1 MRLLIMGP
9 QGVGKGTQAALLS
22 EYYGIPAISTG
33 DIFRYNIKNKT
44 ELSIE
49 ALKYID
55 KGELVPDELTN
66 KIVKDRLAMDDAKN
80 GWILDG
86 YPRNASQVE
95 ALDAILGELDTRLN
109 AVVALDADH
118 DVLMERMKKR
128 AEIEGRSDDTP
139 EAIAKR
145 LDVYAKEPRRCWTS
159 TRSACSRRSMASAPS
174 TRSRPPSWRSLA
186 EGKTKQNNIFPTKAG
201 IATRRTCLD
210 SRFRVFLQVGV
221 SSGTHRNRQGTE
233 RGSWLKN
240 GVIEVEGQV
249 VEALPNAMFG
259 V

>member
-1 MRLLIMGP
+1 MTAAAIWPWKCKTALFQYNEVYNTVYNQDG
-9 QGVGKGTQAALLS
+9 QAWDADSGDGTIYQYNYS
-22 EYYGIPAISTG
+22 CNNGGGCVMFCEGESVNN
-33 DIFRYNIKNKT
+33 IFRYNIKNKT
-44 ELSIE
+44 ELGVE

-95 ALDAILGELDTRLN
+95 ALDAILGELDTPLD

-145 LDVYAKEPRRCWTS
+145 LDVYAKET
-159 TRSACSRRSMASAPS
+159 APLLDIYQK
-174 TRSRPPSWRSLA
+174 RGLL
-186 EGKTKQNNIFPTKAG
+186 KTF
-201 IATRRTCLD
+201 
-210 SRFRVFLQVGV
+210 
-221 SSGTHRNRQGTE
+221 
-233 RGSWLKN
+233 N
-240 GVIEVEGQV
+240 GVGAVDEIQATIVAELG
-249 VEALPNAMFG
+249 
-259 V
+259 